1 MKVIPEMHFGCLT
14 TRWSW
19 KNHSC
24 RKVWKCTCK
33 CGGYCYVKEDA
44 LIDGFVKH
52 CGGPEPIEFERIWKQ
67 IQKESDIDRKS
78 VV

>member
-44 LIDGFVKH
+44 LTEIMEEPGRRGCGVPIDYVLL
-52 CGGPEPIEFERIWKQ
+52 RIQ
-67 IQKESDIDRKS
+67 DIRL
-78 VV
+78 